1 MSYPTVTAPYGLKP
15 INRFD
20 GMPYAG
26 ATNQYPVT
34 SGQAVFNG
42 QVVAFVNGG
51 TVSPVAS
58 HSASTY
64 AVGVVMGVQYT
75 NSTGQT
81 VQAQYAPSSGVSDV
95 IAYVVNDPAAEFK
108 VAVTGNNQTIT
119 PVAGTVLN
127 TNVLLVVGTGD
138 TATGNINS
146 SVDGASANSTDT
158 SLFRVTALIPD
169 TAYELNNA
177 IVYPEVVVKFNGT
190 WHQQLSTT
198 GTAKS

>member
-81 VQAQYAPSSGVSDV
+81 VQAQYAPSSGVTDV
-95 IAYVVNDPAAEFK
+95 IAYVVNDPAAEFR

-119 PVAGTVLN
+119 PVAATVLN

-158 SLFRVTALIPD
+158 SLFRVTALIPETID
-169 TAYELNNA
+169 ITTGNYT
-177 IVYPEVVVKFNGT
+177 EVVVKFNGT

>member
-146 SVDGASANSTDT
+146 SVDGTSANSTDT
-158 SLFRVTALIPD
+158 SLFRVTALVPD
-169 TAYELNNA
+169 TIDPATGY
-177 IVYPEVVVKFNGT
+177 YSEVVVKFNGT

>member
-1 MSYPTVTAPYGLKP
+1 MAFPTVDAPYGFKP

-42 QVVAFVNGG
+42 QVVAFITGG
-51 TVSPVAS
+51 TVSPVALTG
-58 HSASTY
+58 STSIY
-64 AVGVVMGVQYT
+64 AVGVVVGVQYT

-81 VQAQYAPSSGVSDV
+81 VQAQYAPASGVTNV

-108 VAVTGNNQTIT
+108 VAVTGANQTIT
-119 PVAGTVLN
+119 PVAGTILN
-127 TNVLLVVGTGD
+127 SSVGGVTGTGD

-146 SVDGASANSTDT
+146 SINGSTAGT
-158 SLFRVTALIPD
+158 GTTLLFRVTAL
-169 TAYELNNA
+169 
-177 IVYPEVVVKFNGT
+177 VPETIDVTTGNYTEVIVKFNGT
-190 WHQQLSTT
+190 WHQQLSTI
-198 GTAKS
+198 GTAPA

>member
-1 MSYPTVTAPYGLKP
+1 MAYPSVTAPYGLKP

-20 GMPYAG
+20 GIAYAG

-34 SGQAVFNG
+34 SGQAVYNG

-58 HSASTY
+58 HTASTY
-64 AVGVVMGVQYT
+64 AVGVVVGVQYT
-75 NSTGQT
+75 NSSGQT
-81 VQAQYAPSSGVSDV
+81 VQAQYAPASGVTNV

-127 TNVLLVVGTGD
+127 TNVLLVVGTGN
-138 TATGNINS
+138 ATTGDINS
-146 SVDGASANSTDT
+146 SVDGSSADDDATF
-158 SLFRVTALIPD
+158 LFRVTALVPETVD
-169 TAYELNNA
+169 PLTGY
-177 IVYPEVVVKFNGT
+177 YSEVVVKFNGT
-190 WHQQLSTT
+190 WHQQLSTL
-198 GTAKS
+198 GTTK

>member
-1 MSYPTVTAPYGLKP
+1 MAYPSVTAPYGLKP

-34 SGQAVFNG
+34 SGQAVYNG
-42 QVVAFVNGG
+42 QVVAFVAGG

-58 HSASTY
+58 RTANTN
-64 AVGVVMGVQYT
+64 AVGVVVGVQYT
-75 NSTGQT
+75 NSSGQT
-81 VQAQYAPSSGVSDV
+81 VQAQYAPASGVTNV

-119 PVAGTVLN
+119 PVAGTILN

-138 TATGNINS
+138 PATGNINS
-146 SVDGASANSTDT
+146 SIDGSSAVATGT
-158 SLFRVTALIPD
+158 LPFRVVGLVAETVDP
-169 TAYELNNA
+169 TTGY
-177 IVYPEVVVKFNGT
+177 YSEVLVKINGT
-190 WHQQLSTT
+190 YHQQVSTT
-198 GTAKS
+198 GTTT

>member
-1 MSYPTVTAPYGLKP
+1 MSYPTVTAPYGLRP

-58 HSASTY
+58 HTASTY

-81 VQAQYAPSSGVSDV
+81 VQAQYAPSSGVTDV

-146 SVDGASANSTDT
+146 SIDGASANSTAT

-169 TAYELNNA
+169 TIDPTTGNYT
-177 IVYPEVVVKFNGT
+177 EVVVKFNGT

-198 GTAKS
+198 GTTT

>member
-1 MSYPTVTAPYGLKP
+1 MAFPSITAPYGLRP

-58 HSASTY
+58 YTASTY

-81 VQAQYAPSSGVSDV
+81 VQAQYAPASGVTNV

-119 PVAGTVLN
+119 PVAGDVLN

-146 SVDGASANSTDT
+146 SVDGSSADDDATF
-158 SLFRVTALIPD
+158 LFRVTALIPETID
-169 TAYELNNA
+169 VTTGNYS
-177 IVYPEVVVKFNGT
+177 EVVVKFNGT
-190 WHQQLSTT
+190 WHQQLSTL
-198 GTAKS
+198 GTTT

>member
-1 MSYPTVTAPYGLKP
+1 MAFPIVSAPYGFRP

-42 QVVAFVNGG
+42 QVVAFVTGG
-51 TVSPVAS
+51 TVSPLALTGNAS
-58 HSASTY
+58 IY

-81 VQAQYAPSSGVSDV
+81 VQAQYAPASGVTDV

-108 VAVTGNNQTIT
+108 VAVTGANQTIT
-119 PVAGTVLN
+119 PVAGTILN
-127 TNVLLVVGTGD
+127 SNVGGVTGTGD

-146 SVDGASANSTDT
+146 SVNGSTAGT
-158 SLFRVTALIPD
+158 GTTLLFRVTAL
-169 TAYELNNA
+169 
-177 IVYPEVVVKFNGT
+177 VPETIDVATGNYTEVIVKFNGT
-190 WHQQLSTT
+190 WHQQLSTL
-198 GTAKS
+198 GTAP

>member
-34 SGQAVFNG
+34 VGQAVFNG
-42 QVVAFVNGG
+42 QVVAFVTGG

-58 HSASTY
+58 HTASTY

-81 VQAQYAPSSGVSDV
+81 VQAQYAPSSGVTDV

-119 PVAGTVLN
+119 PVAGTILN
-127 TNVLLVVGTGD
+127 SNVLLVVGTGD

-146 SVDGASANSTDT
+146 SIDGSSAATGTNN
-158 SLFRVTALIPD
+158 LFRVTALIPD
-169 TAYELNNA
+169 TIDPATGY
-177 IVYPEVVVKFNGT
+177 YSEVVVKFNGT
-190 WHQQLSTT
+190 WHQQLSTI
-198 GTAKS
+198 GTAPA

>member
-1 MSYPTVTAPYGLKP
+1 MSYPTVTAPYGLRP

-58 HSASTY
+58 HTASTF

-81 VQAQYAPSSGVSDV
+81 VQAQYAPSSGVTNV

-146 SVDGASANSTDT
+146 SIDGSSAATGTNN
-158 SLFRVTALIPD
+158 LFRVTALIPD
-169 TAYELNNA
+169 TIDPATGY
-177 IVYPEVVVKFNGT
+177 YSEVVVKFNGT

>member
-34 SGQAVFNG
+34 SGQAVYNG
-42 QVVAFVNGG
+42 QVVAFVTGG
-51 TVSPVAS
+51 TVSPVALTG
-58 HSASTY
+58 STGIY
-64 AVGVVMGVQYT
+64 AVGIVVGVQYT
-75 NSTGQT
+75 NSSGQT
-81 VQAQYAPSSGVSDV
+81 VQAQYAPASGVTNV

-119 PVAGTVLN
+119 AVAGDVLN

-146 SVDGASANSTDT
+146 SVDGSSADDDATF
-158 SLFRVTALIPD
+158 LFRVTALIPETID
-169 TAYELNNA
+169 LTTGNYT
-177 IVYPEVVVKFNGT
+177 EVVVKFNGT
-190 WHQQLSTT
+190 WHQQLSTL
-198 GTAKS
+198 GTTT

>member
-1 MSYPTVTAPYGLKP
+1 MAFPTVSAPYGFKP

-42 QVVAFVNGG
+42 QVVAFVTGG
-51 TVSPVAS
+51 TVSPLALTGNTS
-58 HSASTY
+58 IY

-81 VQAQYAPSSGVSDV
+81 VQAQYAPASGVTNV

-108 VAVTGNNQTIT
+108 VAVTGANQTIT
-119 PVAGTVLN
+119 PVAGTILN
-127 TNVLLVVGTGD
+127 SNVGGVTGTGD

-146 SVDGASANSTDT
+146 SVNGSTAGT
-158 SLFRVTALIPD
+158 GTTLLFRVTAL
-169 TAYELNNA
+169 
-177 IVYPEVVVKFNGT
+177 VPETIDVTTGNYTEVIVKFNGT
-190 WHQQLSTT
+190 WHQQLNTL
-198 GTAKS
+198 GTAPA

>member
-1 MSYPTVTAPYGLKP
+1 MAFPTVSAPYGFRP

-42 QVVAFVNGG
+42 QVVAFVTGG
-51 TVSPVAS
+51 TVSPLALTGNTS
-58 HSASTY
+58 IY

-81 VQAQYAPSSGVSDV
+81 VQAQYAPASGVTNV

-108 VAVTGNNQTIT
+108 VAVTGANQTIT
-119 PVAGTVLN
+119 PVAGTILN
-127 TNVLLVVGTGD
+127 SNVGGVTGTGD

-146 SVDGASANSTDT
+146 SVNGSTAAT
-158 SLFRVTALIPD
+158 GTTLLFRVTAL
-169 TAYELNNA
+169 
-177 IVYPEVVVKFNGT
+177 VPETIDPTTGLYSEVIVKFNGT
-190 WHQQLSTT
+190 WHQQLNTL
-198 GTAKS
+198 GTAP

>member
-1 MSYPTVTAPYGLKP
+1 MSYPTVTAPYGLRP

-58 HSASTY
+58 HTASTY

-81 VQAQYAPSSGVSDV
+81 VQAQYAPSSGVTNV

-146 SVDGASANSTDT
+146 SIDGSSANSTAT

-169 TAYELNNA
+169 TIDLTTGNYT
-177 IVYPEVVVKFNGT
+177 EVVVKFNGT

-198 GTAKS
+198 GTTT

>member
-58 HSASTY
+58 HTASTY

-81 VQAQYAPSSGVSDV
+81 VQAQYAPSSGVTDV

-119 PVAGTVLN
+119 PVAGTILN
-127 TNVLLVVGTGD
+127 SNVLLVVGTGD

-146 SVDGASANSTDT
+146 SVDGSTAAT
-158 SLFRVTALIPD
+158 GTNNLFRVTALIPD
-169 TAYELNNA
+169 TIDPATGY
-177 IVYPEVVVKFNGT
+177 YSEVVVKFNGT
-190 WHQQLSTT
+190 WHQQLSTI
-198 GTAKS
+198 GTAPA

>member
-1 MSYPTVTAPYGLKP
+1 MSYPTVTAPYGLRP

-58 HSASTY
+58 HTASTF

-81 VQAQYAPSSGVSDV
+81 VQAQYAPSSGVTNV

-158 SLFRVTALIPD
+158 SLFRVTALIPETID
-169 TAYELNNA
+169 PTTGY
-177 IVYPEVVVKFNGT
+177 YTEVVVKFNGT

-198 GTAKS
+198 GTTT

>member
-58 HSASTY
+58 HTASTY

-75 NSTGQT
+75 NSSGQT
-81 VQAQYAPSSGVSDV
+81 VQAQYAPSSGVTNV

-119 PVAGTVLN
+119 PVAGDVLN

-138 TATGNINS
+138 TTTGNINS
-146 SVDGASANSTDT
+146 SVDGSSADDDATF
-158 SLFRVTALIPD
+158 LFRVTALVPD
-169 TAYELNNA
+169 TINPTTGLYT
-177 IVYPEVVVKFNGT
+177 EVVVKFNGT
-190 WHQQLSTT
+190 WHQQLSTL
-198 GTAKS
+198 GTTT

>member
-58 HSASTY
+58 HTASTY

-81 VQAQYAPSSGVSDV
+81 VQAQYAPASGVTNV

-119 PVAGTVLN
+119 AVAGDVLN

-146 SVDGASANSTDT
+146 SVDGSSADDDATF
-158 SLFRVTALIPD
+158 LFRVTALIPETID
-169 TAYELNNA
+169 LTTGNYT
-177 IVYPEVVVKFNGT
+177 EVVVKFNGT
-190 WHQQLSTT
+190 WHQQLSTV
-198 GTAKS
+198 GTAPA